1 MGLFTNLF
9 KQKKHAVTQSID
21 QAIAKDVVE
30 AVISGA
36 LLVAFADG
44 TCDDEELTSLE
55 GLLAAEETFA
65 PMASEFPA
73 LIAKFAGKLGEGR
86 FKMGK
91 LVALR
96 ELSDLKSRPADAE
109 LVFACIECVA
119 DNGGVSDEEKA
130 VLKEIA
136 AALGVAYRG

>member
-1 MGLFTNLF
+1 MGILGKFFN
-9 KQKKHAVTQSID
+9 QKKTAVTQSVN

-30 AVISGA
+30 AVISGS

-44 TCDDEELTSLE
+44 SCDDDELTSLE

-65 PMASEFPA
+65 PMAAEFPA

-96 ELSDLKSRPADAE
+96 ELGDLKSRPADAE

-119 DNGGVSDEEKA
+119 DNGGVSDEERA

-136 AALGVAYRG
+136 GALGVAYRG

>member
-1 MGLFTNLF
+1 MGILGNLF
-9 KQKKHAVTQSID
+9 KQKKTAIAQNVN

-44 TCDDEELTSLE
+44 SCDDDELTSLE
-55 GLLAAEETFA
+55 GILAAEETFA
-65 PMASEFPA
+65 PMAAEFPA
-73 LIAKFAGKLGEGR
+73 LIAKFAGKLSEGR

-96 ELSDLKSRPADAE
+96 ELGDLKSRPADAE

-119 DNGGVSDEEKA
+119 DNGGVSDEERA